1 MKFIDYI
8 IKNDMKIMK
17 YIVYII
23 IMLLIALAIHNVY
36 KDYENNSYEYS
47 MKKNLIKLRMHV
59 PKIK

>member
-8 IKNDMKIMK
+8 VKNNMKIMK

-47 MKKNLIKLRMHV
+47 MKKNLIKLRMYA
-59 PKIK
+59 PKIR